1 MKIQLVL
8 LFFIG
13 TIHSFFAQ
21 VSFDTLENQET
32 ITVFS
37 VNKKMF
43 DLMSKV
49 KMDTSN
55 QEVAQYLKLIQKL
68 DQLKVFNTTNT
79 KAAAE
84 IKNTFEH
91 YSLANGLEELM
102 RTKEEGKNLKLM
114 TKSSGSE
121 TKIKE
126 LLLFIETGGKNSETV
141 LMSIT
146 GNFDLNEIYLLTDKL
161 KIPGGSDLKKATKK

>member
-43 DLMSKV
+43 ELMSKV

-68 DQLKVFNTTNT
+68 DKQAKLHSKLPKVV
-79 KAAAE
+79 
-84 IKNTFEH
+84 IK
-91 YSLANGLEELM
+91 
-102 RTKEEGKNLKLM
+102 
-114 TKSSGSE
+114 
-121 TKIKE
+121 
-126 LLLFIETGGKNSETV
+126 
-141 LMSIT
+141 
-146 GNFDLNEIYLLTDKL
+146 DK
-161 KIPGGSDLKKATKK
+161 